1 MADHPTASPADQPK
15 TGQTTATTAQP
26 ASTTTA
32 APALP
37 PTGLDPRRAQDI
49 GPTFESFM
57 SPWQQEA
64 EESDTPATTP
74 TQFRSTAPS
83 LTRAQRE
90 AAGHR
95 GVGQIR
101 FRNDLSRAYVDVKIE
116 GIDVSTINMF
126 HIHCGKPGIL
136 GPILVDFSLAT
147 DLQKSFSK
155 GVFSVEVTD
164 DLIVKTIGHSHNLT
178 DAFLMGCFIPEPSPG
193 GVKPPKVTTVAG
205 MLTLARAGEI
215 YFNLHTTAQT
225 YYGDL
230 RGQIEPAANA
240 AR

>member
-1 MADHPTASPADQPK
+1 MAEPPAASPADPSK
-15 TGQTTATTAQP
+15 TGQATAAQP
-26 ASTTTA
+26 ASTT
-32 APALP
+32 APAP
-37 PTGLDPRRAQDI
+37 APASTGLDPRRGEEI
-49 GPTFESFM
+49 GPTFLSYM

-64 EESDTPATTP
+64 EESDTPPTTP
-74 TQFRSTAPS
+74 PSFRSTAPS

-95 GVGQIR
+95 GVGLIR
-101 FRNDLSRAYVDVKIE
+101 FRNDLSRAYIDVKIE
-116 GIDVSTINMF
+116 GIDPSTINLF

-136 GPILVDFSLAT
+136 GPILLDFALAT

-155 GVFSVEVTD
+155 GMLSVEVTD
-164 DLIVKTIGHSHNLT
+164 DLIVKTIGHAHNPM
-178 DAFLMGCFIPEPSPG
+178 DAFLNGCFVGEVSPG

-205 MLTLARAGEI
+205 MLPLARQGEI

-230 RGQIEPAANA
+230 RGQIYPTVPAPQ
-240 AR
+240 R

>member
-1 MADHPTASPADQPK
+1 MADHPAASSASPPA
-15 TGQTTATTAQP
+15 TGQTAAAQP
-26 ASTTTA
+26 ASTTSFVP
-32 APALP
+32 APA
-37 PTGLDPRRAQDI
+37 PTGLDPARGQI
-49 GPTFESFM
+49 LGISFESYM

-64 EESDTPATTP
+64 EESDTPSAAP
-74 TQFRSTAPS
+74 AEFKSTAPS

-90 AAGHR
+90 AANHR
-95 GVGQIR
+95 GVGLIR

-116 GIDVSTINMF
+116 GIDPATINLF

-136 GPILVDFSLAT
+136 GPILVDFGLAT
-147 DLQKSFSK
+147 DLKKTFSNG
-155 GVFSVEVTD
+155 GVMSVEVTD
-164 DLIVKTIGHSHNLT
+164 DLIVKSIGHAHNPL
-178 DAFLMGCFIPEPSPG
+178 DALVNGCLIPEVSPG
-193 GVKPPKVTTVAG
+193 AKPPKVTTVAG

-230 RGQIEPAANA
+230 RGQIFPTPSS